1 MTSTE
6 AAFSDLINKPKA
18 TLQPL
23 TGSVSHSIRLRRRD
37 DVDLVITTADR
48 YEQEHE
54 VIGMTV
60 RFFGAL
66 VLHRG
71 AESTLA
77 LLTDV
82 FPWVTFM
89 TEPDQRTLLDEFVLT
104 LRAALDL
111 DNFAPVAQ
119 LITEWKHTAEVYAD
133 PRCWPCSPVRPTT
146 SAPFRRLGPHDA
158 ETRRTSRLTARARR
172 IRPSLRHQRG
182 GQELD
187 RSLRAGARQCA
198 RGLASA
204 PGGSGAEGTHDKTP
218 PVEGAAVHRTYRD
231 WLSAVAIRSDRGRA
245 DLVSRGRRAQ
255 PRVSD
260 VRRHRTREG
269 DGVNP

>member
-6 AAFSDLINKPKA
+6 APFSDLINKPKA

-23 TGSVSHSIRLRRRD
+23 TGSASHSIRLRRRD

-66 VLHRG
+66 VLHRD
-71 AESTLA
+71 AESMLA
-77 LLTDV
+77 LLPDV
-82 FPWVTFM
+82 FPWIIFM
-89 TEPDQRTLLDEFVLT
+89 PEDSHRVFLDEFVTT

-133 PRCWPCSPVRPTT
+133 PTLLAVLTRAADDFGPVP
-146 SAPFRRLGPHDA
+146 APP
-158 ETRRTSRLTARARR
+158 
-172 IRPSLRHQRG
+172 
-182 GQELD
+182 
-187 RSLRAGARQCA
+187 
-198 RGLASA
+198 
-204 PGGSGAEGTHDKTP
+204 
-218 PVEGAAVHRTYRD
+218 AA
-231 WLSAVAIRSDRGRA
+231 
-245 DLVSRGRRAQ
+245 
-255 PRVSD
+255 
-260 VRRHRTREG
+260 
-269 DGVNP
+269 